1 MSRYCMFCK
10 QTVSLLVISCVL
22 FVSKPTHAQL
32 VIENQGASAEVVVN
46 SIISGGLTINNA
58 TINCPSNAYGTFTNG
73 ATTCANIESGLI
85 LTTGNVNNVGQAA
98 GNINGTNYSES
109 SGTTCADPELLSLE
123 SNATFDCCI
132 LEFDVVP
139 SCDNLLIR
147 FVFGSDEYPEYAPPA
162 WLLYNDAFGFFVTGT
177 NPAGPNY
184 NNTNVATLPDNTTIV
199 SVNNVNP
206 NSNNAFYIDNE
217 GCTSIVFDGLT
228 TTLTRE
234 LEVVPC
240 ESYHFKLAIS
250 DSGDPFWDSGV
261 FVDFLE
267 CEDALEASV
276 SSSPVTCA
284 GSDGTAT
291 VNASGGYPGYTYN
304 WNTTPP
310 QTTATATGLDPGIY
324 EVSVD
329 DAGACTDPIIE
340 TIEVVS
346 DAITPTLTINSETIC
361 EGDFVTLT
369 GNPSIAGGTFLW
381 STGET
386 SASINVSPNVTT
398 NYSCNY
404 DLDGCLATETTVVN
418 VNTTASGIDVQN
430 ACDSYT
436 WIDGLTYTSGN
447 NTASFTIIGGAVNGC
462 DSLVTL
468 NLTIDP
474 LVTPEFEQMGPYCEG
489 VLIPDLTTNSIEG
502 ITGSWSPAIDN
513 SQTTTYTF
521 TPDAGQCANS
531 QTMQIIVDSE
541 LSPNFVQQGP
551 FCEDDAIANLPITS
565 TGGITGSWSP
575 AIDNTQSTTYT
586 FTPDAGQC
594 AIPAI
599 MEITIDPLLTA
610 TFPQVGPFCQGSP
623 VPDLLT
629 TSTEG
634 ITGSWSPIIDN
645 VQTTIYTFTADAGQC
660 VNPQTMEIIIDP
672 IQATTFEPFGP
683 YCQDDPAD
691 PLLNISPD
699 GITGVW
705 GPPGINT
712 NALGSTIYTF
722 VSDPNQCALNYQVEV
737 IVNPIPDIE
746 ITGPSEICEGQ
757 EAVLTAISAL
767 SNGDYLWQPGGE
779 STNEISIN
787 PIETTTYSVIYT
799 VSGCPSPLSEFTL
812 TVNPNIPV
820 FAGDD
825 IEICMGEEII
835 LEGDN
840 AVSYSWSDG
849 IENGVS
855 FVPDSSGTYTLT
867 GFSANGCETQDD
879 VSVIVNPLPIID
891 PGAPFSV
898 CEGSEVTLTATG
910 AGPGASY
917 AWSNDVINGVP
928 FSLDVTNEYTVIG
941 TDANGCAGTASLMVT
956 GIPNPDALF
965 TANPISG
972 VIPLNVDFQ
981 NLTTNAT
988 DYFWD
993 FGNGDS
999 LNYAEPN
1006 APVISSVYN
1015 DVGIYAV
1022 ILTAFNQLCSDTYSL
1037 EIDANLVGDPIIV
1050 VPNVFSPNQ
1059 DGVNEQFILET
1070 ENIATL
1076 ELIILNRWGN
1086 VMATI
1091 ESLDIGWDGTSPS
1104 GNEATE
1110 GVYFYKYNAVGING
1124 QALSGHGFLT
1134 LVR

>member
-1 MSRYCMFCK
+1 MSKYCMFCK
-10 QTVSLLVISCVL
+10 QIFSYLIISCVL
-22 FVSKPTHAQL
+22 FVSNSVRAQL
-32 VIENQGASAEVVVN
+32 VIENQGATAEVVVN
-46 SIISGGLTINNA
+46 SIISGGLTISNA

-73 ATTCANIESGLI
+73 ATTDIGIPTGLV
-85 LTTGNVNNVGQAA
+85 LTTGNVGDLNAPG
-98 GNINGTNYSES
+98 GDFMSTDNGTN
-109 SGTTCADPELLSLE
+109 CNDPELNSLE
-123 SNATFDCCI
+123 PFANNDCCI

-139 SCDNLLIR
+139 TCDELQIR
-147 FVFGSDEYPEYAPPA
+147 FVFGSEEYPE
-162 WLLYNDAFGFFVTGT
+162 WVSSGYNDAFGFFISGQD
-177 NPAGPNY
+177 PAGGTYVNS
-184 NNTNVATLPDNTTIV
+184 NVALLPDGNTIV
-199 SVNNVNP
+199 SIDNVNAGLNAGFYVD
-206 NSNNAFYIDNE
+206 NSA
-217 GCTSIVFDGLT
+217 GLT
-228 TTLTRE
+228 NIFDAFTTVLVTD
-234 LEVVPC
+234 VSVIPC
-240 ESYHFKLAIS
+240 ETYHFKLAIA
-250 DSGDPFWDSGV
+250 DAGDGIFDSGV
-261 FVDFLE
+261 FIDFLE
-267 CEDALEASV
+267 CVDALETNV

-310 QTTATATGLDPGIY
+310 QTTPTATGLDPGIY

-329 DAGACTDPIIE
+329 DAGACTDPIVE

-346 DAITPTLTINSETIC
+346 DVIVPTLSINSETIC

-369 GNPSIAGGTFLW
+369 GNPSITGGTFVW
-381 STGET
+381 NTGET
-386 SASINVSPNVTT
+386 SASINVSPNATT
-398 NYSCNY
+398 NYSCDY
-404 DLDGCLATETTVVN
+404 DLDGCLTSATTTVN
-418 VNTTASGIDVQN
+418 VNTTEPGIDTQI

-436 WIDGLTYTSGN
+436 WIDGVTYTSN
-447 NTASFTIIGGAVNGC
+447 NDIASFTVVGGAVNGC

-489 VLIPDLTTNSIEG
+489 VVIPDLTANSIEG

-610 TFPQVGPFCQGSP
+610 TFPQVGPYCQGSP

-691 PLLNISPD
+691 PLLNVSPD

-757 EAVLTAISAL
+757 EAVLTAISGL
-767 SNGDYLWQPGGE
+767 SNGAYLWQPGGE
-779 STNEISIN
+779 TTNEIVIN
-787 PIETTTYSVIYT
+787 PIETTNYSVVYT
-799 VSGCPSPLSEFTL
+799 VSGCPSPSSEFTV

-825 IEICMGEEII
+825 IEICIGEAVT
-835 LEGDN
+835 LEGSN
-840 AVSYSWSDG
+840 AVTYSWSDG
-849 IENGVS
+849 IENGSS

-867 GFSANGCETQDD
+867 GLSANGCETQDE
-879 VSVIVNPLPIID
+879 VSVFVNPLPIID
-891 PGAPFSV
+891 PGTPFSV
-898 CEGSEVTLTATG
+898 CEGSEVTLTASG
-910 AGPGASY
+910 AGLGVSY
-917 AWSNDVINGVP
+917 TWDNGVINGIP
-928 FSLDVTNEYTVIG
+928 FSLDETNEYTVIG
-941 TDANGCAGTASLMVT
+941 TDANGCEGTASIMVT
-956 GIPNPDALF
+956 GVLNPDASF
-965 TANPISG
+965 TASPTSG

-988 DYFWD
+988 DYSWD

-1006 APVISSVYN
+1006 NPVISSIYN
-1015 DVGIYAV
+1015 EEGIYAV
-1022 ILTAFNQLCSDTYSL
+1022 ILTAFNQLCSDTYTL
-1037 EIDANLVGDPIIV
+1037 EIDANLVGDPSV
-1050 VPNVFSPNQ
+1050 FVPNVFSPNQ
-1059 DGVNEQFILET
+1059 DGTNEQFIIQT
-1070 ENIATL
+1070 ENVASI
-1076 ELIILNRWGN
+1076 EIIILNRWGN

-1091 ESLDIGWDGTSPS
+1091 ESLDLGWDGTSAS

-1124 QALSGHGFLT
+1124 QELSGHGFLT

>member
-1 MSRYCMFCK
+1 M
-10 QTVSLLVISCVL
+10 
-22 FVSKPTHAQL
+22 
-32 VIENQGASAEVVVN
+32 
-46 SIISGGLTINNA
+46 
-58 TINCPSNAYGTFTNG
+58 
-73 ATTCANIESGLI
+73 
-85 LTTGNVNNVGQAA
+85 
-98 GNINGTNYSES
+98 
-109 SGTTCADPELLSLE
+109 
-123 SNATFDCCI
+123 
-132 LEFDVVP
+132 
-139 SCDNLLIR
+139 
-147 FVFGSDEYPEYAPPA
+147 
-162 WLLYNDAFGFFVTGT
+162 
-177 NPAGPNY
+177 
-184 NNTNVATLPDNTTIV
+184 
-199 SVNNVNP
+199 
-206 NSNNAFYIDNE
+206 
-217 GCTSIVFDGLT
+217 
-228 TTLTRE
+228 
-234 LEVVPC
+234 
-240 ESYHFKLAIS
+240 
-250 DSGDPFWDSGV
+250 
-261 FVDFLE
+261 
-267 CEDALEASV
+267 

-310 QTTATATGLDPGIY
+310 QTTPTATGLDPGIY

-329 DAGACTDPIIE
+329 DAGACTDPIVE

-346 DAITPTLTINSETIC
+346 DVIVPTLSINSETIC

-369 GNPSIAGGTFLW
+369 GNPSITGGTFVW
-381 STGET
+381 NTGET
-386 SASINVSPNVTT
+386 SASINVSPNATT
-398 NYSCNY
+398 NYSCDY
-404 DLDGCLATETTVVN
+404 DLDGCLTSATTTVN
-418 VNTTASGIDVQN
+418 VNTTEPGIDTQI

-436 WIDGLTYTSGN
+436 WIDGVTYTSN
-447 NTASFTIIGGAVNGC
+447 NDIASFTVVGGAVNGC

-489 VLIPDLTTNSIEG
+489 VVIPDLTANSIEG

-513 SQTTTYTF
+513 SQTITYTF

-594 AIPAI
+594 AISAI

-610 TFPQVGPFCQGSP
+610 TFPQVGPYCQGSP

-691 PLLNISPD
+691 PLLNVSPD

-757 EAVLTAISAL
+757 EAVLTAISGL
-767 SNGDYLWQPGGE
+767 SNGAYLWQPGGE
-779 STNEISIN
+779 TTNEIVIN
-787 PIETTTYSVIYT
+787 PIETTNYSVVYT
-799 VSGCPSPLSEFTL
+799 VSGCPSPSSEFTV

-825 IEICMGEEII
+825 IEICIGEAVT
-835 LEGDN
+835 LEGSN
-840 AVSYSWSDG
+840 AVTYSWSDG
-849 IENGVS
+849 IENGSS

-867 GFSANGCETQDD
+867 GLSANGCETQDE
-879 VSVIVNPLPIID
+879 VSVFVNPLPIID
-891 PGAPFSV
+891 PGTPFSV
-898 CEGSEVTLTATG
+898 CEGSEVTLTASG
-910 AGPGASY
+910 AGLGASY
-917 AWSNDVINGVP
+917 TWDNGVINGIP
-928 FSLDVTNEYTVIG
+928 FSLDETNEYTVIG
-941 TDANGCAGTASLMVT
+941 TDANGCEGTASIMVT
-956 GIPNPDALF
+956 GVLNPDASF
-965 TANPISG
+965 TASPSSG

-981 NLTTNAT
+981 NLTMNAT
-988 DYFWD
+988 DYAWD

-1006 APVISSVYN
+1006 DPVISSIYN
-1015 DVGIYAV
+1015 EEGIYAV
-1022 ILTAFNQLCSDTYSL
+1022 ILTAFNQLCSDTYTL
-1037 EIDANLVGDPIIV
+1037 EIDANLVGDPSV
-1050 VPNVFSPNQ
+1050 FVPNVFSPNQ
-1059 DGVNEQFILET
+1059 DGTNEQFIIQT
-1070 ENIATL
+1070 ENVASI
-1076 ELIILNRWGN
+1076 EIIILNRWGN

-1091 ESLDIGWDGTSPS
+1091 ESLDLGWDGTSAS

-1124 QALSGHGFLT
+1124 QELSGHGFLT

>member
-1 MSRYCMFCK
+1 MFCK
-10 QTVSLLVISCVL
+10 QIVPLLVTLCVL
-22 FVSKPTHAQL
+22 FASNFTYAQL
-32 VIENQGASAEVVVN
+32 VIENQGATAEVVVN
-46 SIISGGLTINNA
+46 SIISGGLTISNA
-58 TINCPSNAYGTFTNG
+58 TINCPTNAYGTFTNG
-73 ATTCANIESGLI
+73 ETTDIGIPTGLA
-85 LTTGNVNNVGQAA
+85 LTTGNIGDLNAP
-98 GNINGTNYSES
+98 GNAFMSTDNGTN
-109 SGTTCADPELLSLE
+109 CNDPELNSLE
-123 SNATFDCCI
+123 PLANFDCCI

-139 SCDNLLIR
+139 TCDELQIR
-147 FVFGSDEYPEYAPPA
+147 FVFGSEEYPEWVSAGF
-162 WLLYNDAFGFFVTGT
+162 NDAFGFFISGQDPTGGDYV
-177 NPAGPNY
+177 NS
-184 NNTNVATLPDNTTIV
+184 NVALLPDGNTIV
-199 SVNNVNP
+199 SIDNVNA
-206 NSNNAFYIDNE
+206 NLNAGFYVDNAA
-217 GCTSIVFDGLT
+217 GLT
-228 TTLTRE
+228 NIFDAFTTILITDVT
-234 LEVVPC
+234 VVPC
-240 ESYHFKLAIS
+240 ETYHFKLAIA
-250 DSGDPFWDSGV
+250 DAGDGIYDSGV
-261 FVDFLE
+261 FIDFLE
-267 CEDALEASV
+267 CVDALETNV
-276 SSSPVTCA
+276 SSSPVSCA

-291 VNASGGYPGYTYN
+291 VNASGGYPGYIYN

-340 TIEVVS
+340 TIEVVT

-361 EGDFVTLT
+361 EGDLVTLS

-398 NYSCNY
+398 NYSCDY

-418 VNTTASGIDVQN
+418 VNTTEPGIDVQN

-436 WIDGLTYTSGN
+436 WIDGLTYTSSN
-447 NTASFTIIGGAVNGC
+447 NTASFTLIGGSVNGC

-468 NLTIDP
+468 NLTIDL

-513 SQTTTYTF
+513 SQTTTYIF
-521 TPDAGQCANS
+521 TPNAGQCANS

-565 TGGITGSWSP
+565 TGGITGTWSP
-575 AIDNTQSTTYT
+575 AIDNTQTTTYT
-586 FTPDAGQC
+586 FIPDAGQC

-599 MEITIDPLLTA
+599 MEIIIDPLLNA
-610 TFPQVGPFCQGSP
+610 SFNQVGPYCQGSP

-645 VQTTIYTFTADAGQC
+645 VQTTIYTFIADPGQC
-660 VNPQTMEIIIDP
+660 VNPQTMEIVIDP

-691 PLLNISPD
+691 PLPNVSPE

-722 VSDPNQCALNYQVEV
+722 VSDSNQCALNYQVEV
-737 IVNPIPDIE
+737 TVNPIPDIV
-746 ITGPSEICEGQ
+746 INGPSEICEGQ
-757 EAVLTAISAL
+757 EAVLTAISGL
-767 SNGDYLWQPGGE
+767 SNGAYSWQPGGE
-779 STNEISIN
+779 VLNEITVN

-799 VSGCPSPLSEFTL
+799 LNGCVSPLSEFTL

-825 IEICMGEEII
+825 IEICSGETIT
-835 LEGDN
+835 LEGTN
-840 AVSYSWSDG
+840 AVTYSWSDG
-849 IENGVS
+849 IENGVP
-855 FVPDSSGTYTLT
+855 FVPESSGNYILT
-867 GFSANGCETQDD
+867 GSSANGCETQDD
-879 VSVIVNPLPIID
+879 VSVVVHPLPIIEIG
-891 PGAPFSV
+891 PPFSV
-898 CEGSEVTLTATG
+898 CEGDEIILTASG

-917 AWSNDVINGVP
+917 TWDNAIINGIP
-928 FSLDVTNEYTVIG
+928 FSLDATNEFTVIG
-941 TDANGCAGTASLMVT
+941 ADANGCEGTASLLVT
-956 GIPNPDALF
+956 GVPNPDAYF
-965 TANPISG
+965 TASPNSG

-988 DYFWD
+988 DYYWD

-1006 APVISSVYN
+1006 APVISSLYN
-1015 DVGIYAV
+1015 DVGIYSV
-1022 ILTAFNQLCSDTYSL
+1022 ILTAFNELCSDTYTL
-1037 EIDANLVGDPIIV
+1037 EIDANLIGDPIIF

-1070 ENIATL
+1070 ENIASL

-1086 VMATI
+1086 VMTTI
-1091 ESLDIGWDGTSPS
+1091 ESLEIGWDGATKS
-1104 GNEATE
+1104 GSEATE
-1110 GVYFYKYNAVGING
+1110 GVYFYKYNAIGING
-1124 QALSGHGFLT
+1124 QELSGHGFLT